1 MCWIGVG
8 CSGAKQQQGNFS
20 WGQCWPK
27 AFALSFSG
35 SLRGHL
41 CVCLSCSFLPTF
53 YLLLP
58 FPPSASVTPLCLSLD
73 LWWNGFVL
81 TRRAGV
87 WNAANLQERST
98 RCVCVWAW
106 ERESETALSI
116 YILLIQLASVS
127 VGENL
132 HCEKCVC
139 VSEKAKIRRTS
150 EFAWRLISLS
160 LCVCWSTN
168 KRTAALSSHSLSA
181 SLSIFSHCFFHNN
194 GIFISR
200 ARFS

>member
-98 RCVCVWAW
+98 RCVCVSVRARKWDCTVHLHTSNPISECLSGW
-106 ERESETALSI
+106 ESALWE
-116 YILLIQLASVS
+116 V
-127 VGENL
+127 
-132 HCEKCVC
+132 CVC
-139 VSEKAKIRRTS
+139 VRESKDKK
-150 EFAWRLISLS
+150 
-160 LCVCWSTN
+160 N
-168 KRTAALSSHSLSA
+168 
-181 SLSIFSHCFFHNN
+181 
-194 GIFISR
+194 
-200 ARFS
+200 